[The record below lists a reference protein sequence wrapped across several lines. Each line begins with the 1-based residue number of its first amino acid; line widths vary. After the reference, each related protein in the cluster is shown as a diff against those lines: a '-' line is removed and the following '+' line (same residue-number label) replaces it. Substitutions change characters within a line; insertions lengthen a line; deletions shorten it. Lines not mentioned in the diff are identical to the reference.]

1 MIIIPFTCP
10 TSYLN
15 PEAIIILFHKFSKP
29 DEVPEGTFL
38 TFLVR
43 SSKKQFFMWERQYH
57 ALPYW
62 HKQNIFDFK
71 KINKN
76 VKNRTGWDL
85 NWDFQFYMVKL
96 ILPAETNQTC
106 ITIWIILFF
115 YFVKKTKINCFDDTT
130 WTLGH
135 LWILSLFFLG
145 GKGIEKKKFLSTLF
159 NNLISIISSFTF

>member
-15 PEAIIILFHKFSKP
+15 PEAIIYFLNFFLFHNFPKP

-43 SSKKQFFMWERQYH
+43 SSKKKFFMWERQYH

-62 HKQNIFDFK
+62 NKQIFSIFK
-71 KINKN
+71 KINKIL
-76 VKNRTGWDL
+76 KNRTGWDL

-106 ITIWIILFF
+106 ITIWIILS
-115 YFVKKTKINCFDDTT
+115 I
-130 WTLGH
+130 
-135 LWILSLFFLG
+135 LFFFISL
-145 GKGIEKKKFLSTLF
+145 KKLK
-159 NNLISIISSFTF
+159 LIVLMIPLEP